1 MNSFS
6 SLIRSKTSL
15 AIGLYIL
22 VFVSLGVLARAQISA
37 MQLVQPGRSALS
49 GQ

>member
-1 MNSFS
+1 M
-6 SLIRSKTSL
+6 

-22 VFVSLGVLARAQISA
+22 VFVSLGVLARAQLNA
-37 MQLVQPGRSALS
+37 MQLVQPSRAVLG